1 MSLEP
6 GQIVTIHS
14 LQSEGGKQLNG
25 KKGILVTRVKDD
37 QGDLRWQVKVRGVKP
52 VNATTAIKPANLTL
66 QEESRPLP
74 IEKEGE
80 RPRGFIEDAMETSDK
95 CEILTELLVMHT
107 ENYDP
112 PKTKLIGLPAMAF
125 SELGQ
130 YHFKLFTAMQVRTV
144 IVVICFCFD
153 SS

>member
-14 LQSEGGKQLNG
+14 LQSEGGQKLNG
-25 KKGILVTRVKDD
+25 KKGILVTKVKDD
-37 QGDLRWQVKVRGVKP
+37 QGAWRWQVKVRGAKP
-52 VNATTAIKPANLTL
+52 LHATTAIKPANLSL
-66 QEESRPLP
+66 RESRPLP
-74 IEKEGE
+74 QEKEGE
-80 RPRGFIEDAMETSDK
+80 RPRGFLEDASDTSDK

-107 ENYDP
+107 ETYDP
-112 PKTKLIGLPAMAF
+112 PKTQLVGLPAMAF

-144 IVVICFCFD
+144 L
-153 SS
+153 